1 MKGPLGLR
9 NQPRKGVGL
18 VAGGLQPPAAALKN
32 QAIMSQSIPQGF
44 AKRIVDRHGAEG
56 QAWLAR
62 LPKRLAGLAARW
74 QLLLQPPFKLSYN
87 YVAPVIRA
95 DGTTAVLKIG
105 YPSPELLAEMET
117 LRLYNG
123 RFACQLLAADPSQY
137 AMLLEQIQPGQPLW
151 SLADD
156 DAETEAA
163 AQLMQQLWQPIAA
176 EDHPILPSLAR
187 WTGALRR
194 LEAYFED
201 GVGPFPRRLL
211 ETAVSLRA
219 ELLADDI
226 PPMLLHGDFH
236 HENVLTA
243 HRRPWLA
250 LDPKGVI
257 GDPAYEV
264 GAFLYNP
271 KPEQVA
277 EKKRITRRIDIFSDI
292 LNIDRQRLIRWG
304 IVQAVLSAVWRYED
318 HHGSLSPTLLVA
330 DVLCHLQT

>member
-1 MKGPLGLR
+1 M
-9 NQPRKGVGL
+9 VE
-18 VAGGLQPPAAALKN
+18 
-32 QAIMSQSIPQGF
+32 M
-44 AKRIVDRHGAEG
+44 HGEGG

-62 LPKRLAGLAARW
+62 LPQRLDELAARW
-74 QLLLQPPFKLSYN
+74 QLTLQPPFKLSYN

-105 YPSPELLAEMET
+105 YPSPELLTEMET

-123 RFACQLLAADPSQY
+123 RFACQLLASDPTQY

-156 DAETEAA
+156 EAETKAA
-163 AQLMQQLWQPIAA
+163 AQLMQQLWQSISA
-176 EDHPILPSLAR
+176 EDHPILPTLAR
-187 WTGALRR
+187 WTGALLR
-194 LEAYFED
+194 LGDYFED
-201 GVGPFPRRLL
+201 GFGPFPRRLV

-243 HRRPWLA
+243 QRQPWLA

-257 GDPAYEV
+257 GDPAYDV
-264 GAFLYNP
+264 GAYLYNP
-271 KPEQVA
+271 ITKHVA
-277 EKKRITRRIDIFSDI
+277 EKNLIARRIDIFSEI
-292 LNIDRQRLIRWG
+292 LNIDRQRLISWG
-304 IVQAVLSAVWRYED
+304 IVQAVISAVWSYKD
-318 HHGSLSPTLLVA
+318 HDNSLSPTLLVA